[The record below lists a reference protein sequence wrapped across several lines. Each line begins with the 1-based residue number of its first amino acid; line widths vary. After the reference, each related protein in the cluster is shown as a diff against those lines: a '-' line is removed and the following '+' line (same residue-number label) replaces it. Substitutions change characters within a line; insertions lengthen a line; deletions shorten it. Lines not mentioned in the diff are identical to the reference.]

1 MDKYQRALL
10 ENGSNGKFF
19 SCTPIKKH
27 SISLD
32 SKLENLNLKKSVLNI
47 LRTDGRRTVAD
58 LAKYTEDGL
67 LKLKP
72 NVAYKYS
79 TDVLQELSSAGV
91 GSNFFGSDFDYD
103 TDIYK
108 LIQDDDIFST
118 KYCFTLKSNMNI
130 ETCTVCTNGNWI
142 TVEQTEECFS
152 VMLDFENRVEKVKL
166 TFADNIVD
174 EYIFSIQYVEADK
187 DLYYQK
193 QAEEKR
199 NTYIEAAQI
208 KHSTG
213 ADLVNIYF
221 QPCCSD
227 CGKTEIELWIAKGT
241 YAPRS
246 GGKCFTPSY
255 NPQLT
260 GGEPEQMI
268 AKFSMEEGF
277 LFKAIN
283 GLANGVYAYRVRQFS
298 KDNEMLFESDYQF
311 FDIRPQ
317 GSGRPMGHINRI

>member
-1 MDKYQRALL
+1 MDKYQKVLL
-10 ENGSNGKFF
+10 ESNDKNSFYYCVSVKNGGGSPSTKF
-19 SCTPIKKH
+19 
-27 SISLD
+27 D
-32 SKLENLNLKKSVLNI
+32 YN
-47 LRTDGRRTVAD
+47 
-58 LAKYTEDGL
+58 
-67 LKLKP
+67 
-72 NVAYKYS
+72 
-79 TDVLQELSSAGV
+79 TDVFTL
-91 GSNFFGSDFDYD
+91 
-103 TDIYK
+103 T
-108 LIQDDDIFST
+108 QDEDIFST
-118 KYCFTLKSNMNI
+118 KYALVIKTNSNI
-130 ETCTVCTNGNWI
+130 ETCTIFVNGEWQSASRKGAAFAI
-142 TVEQTEECFS
+142 G
-152 VMLDFENRVEKVKL
+152 LDFENRVEKVKL